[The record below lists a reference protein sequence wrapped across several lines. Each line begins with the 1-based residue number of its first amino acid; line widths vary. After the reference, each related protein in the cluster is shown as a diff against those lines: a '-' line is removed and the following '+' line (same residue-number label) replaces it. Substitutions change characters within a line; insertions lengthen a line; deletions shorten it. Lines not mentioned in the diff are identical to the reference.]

1 VSWLLAFAGFA
12 LLIILHE
19 FGHFIAAKWTGMRV
33 ERFFLFFP
41 PKLWSFKRG
50 ETEYGIGWLPLGGF
64 VKITGMNPDEVD
76 PPPGQE
82 EKVRE
87 VGLLEKVESVDQN
100 PDPDV
105 SVPGQ
110 PLPPE
115 LRERAYYN
123 QPVWKRI
130 VVIAAG
136 PAMNVL
142 VAFVLLFGL
151 AYTAE
156 EISGPGLEI
165 AELTTDSPAQ
175 GQLEEGDKVV
185 SIDGMA
191 LADQDGGERAD
202 NFRDQIGTHTCAGT
216 PTEGCEAET
225 PVQVVVERDGER
237 VPVAVTPKY
246 DPGAEQALMGVRFE
260 PTDLTSV
267 NPSPVEAAEFAVDR
281 MWYVTS
287 QTVTILAR
295 IIDPEQREQIS
306 GVVGSYE
313 ATRQAINLDAQLA
326 IGILAVISLSLAIIN
341 LFPFLPL
348 DGGHIFWSVVEKI
361 RGRRVPFSVMEK
373 SGAIGFV
380 LILLLAFIGLSNDI
394 DRLTSDE
401 GLGIRER

>member
-1 VSWLLAFAGFA
+1 MSWLLAFAGFA

-82 EKVRE
+82 ERVRE

-105 SVPGQ
+105 SVPGR

-191 LADQDGGERAD
+191 LSDQDGGDRAD
-202 NFRDQIGTHTCAGT
+202 NFRDQIGTHTCAGD
-216 PTEGCEAET
+216 A
-225 PVQVVVERDGER
+225 DGGVR
-237 VPVAVTPKY
+237 GR
-246 DPGAEQALMGVRFE
+246 DPGAG
-260 PTDLTSV
+260 
-267 NPSPVEAAEFAVDR
+267 
-281 MWYVTS
+281 
-287 QTVTILAR
+287 
-295 IIDPEQREQIS
+295 
-306 GVVGSYE
+306 
-313 ATRQAINLDAQLA
+313 
-326 IGILAVISLSLAIIN
+326 
-341 LFPFLPL
+341 
-348 DGGHIFWSVVEKI
+348 
-361 RGRRVPFSVMEK
+361 RGRARWRAGSGHSDSEVRPGCGAGADGRSVR
-373 SGAIGFV
+373 A
-380 LILLLAFIGLSNDI
+380 
-394 DRLTSDE
+394 DRSHLCRTRRPSRRRNSRWTAC
-401 GLGIRER
+401 GT

>member
-1 VSWLLAFAGFA
+1 MSWLLAFAGFA

-19 FGHFIAAKWTGMRV
+19 FGHFVAAKWTGMRV

-41 PKLWSFKRG
+41 PKLWSVKRG

-76 PPPGQE
+76 PPEGQE
-82 EKVRE
+82 ERVRD
-87 VGLLEKVESVDQN
+87 VGLLERVESVDQEQ
-100 PDPDV
+100 DPDV

-110 PLPPE
+110 PLSPE

-142 VAFVLLFGL
+142 VAFVLLFAL

-156 EISGPGLEI
+156 RISGPGLEI
-165 AELTTDSPAQ
+165 GELTTDSPAQ
-175 GQLEEGDKVV
+175 GLLQEGDKIV
-185 SIDGMA
+185 SIDGVA
-191 LADQDGGERAD
+191 ANGQDGDDRASS
-202 NFRDQIGTHTCAGT
+202 FREQIGTHTCRG
-216 PTEGCEAET
+216 PLTEGCEAST
-225 PVQVVVERDGER
+225 PVEVVVERDGR
-237 VPVAVTPKY
+237 QVPVKVTPRY

-260 PTDLTSV
+260 PTDITALD
-267 NPSPVEAAEFAVDR
+267 PSPPEAAEFALDR
-281 MWYVTS
+281 MWFVTS

-380 LILLLAFIGLSNDI
+380 LILMLAFIGLTNDI
-394 DRLTSDE
+394 DRLTSGE
-401 GLGIRER
+401 GFGIRDP